1 MALAENFGIAEKLFD
16 RLEFALASRKGL
28 GSGRGTYCAGGGGG
42 RHSKWPPPPPSRPSV
57 ARPEAL
63 PTSSS
68 KTFS

>member
-16 RLEFALASRKGL
+16 RLEFALASSRKGL

-42 RHSKWPPPPPSRPSV
+42 RHSKWPPFR
-57 ARPEAL
+57 RPEAL

>member
-16 RLEFALASRKGL
+16 RLEFALGKVWDQE
-28 GSGRGTYCAGGGGG
+28 GTYCAGGGGG
-42 RHSKWPPPPPSRPSV
+42 RHSKWPPSCR
-57 ARPEAL
+57 RPEAL